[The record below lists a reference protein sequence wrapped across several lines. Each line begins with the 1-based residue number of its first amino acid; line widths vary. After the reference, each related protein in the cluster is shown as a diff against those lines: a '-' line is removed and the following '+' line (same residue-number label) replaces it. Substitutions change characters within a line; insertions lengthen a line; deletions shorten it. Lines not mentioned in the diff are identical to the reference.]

1 MRMWSDEALTKA
13 VKEGVIDAYEE
24 IFHRYYPLIF
34 KFVSR
39 FIGNPG
45 LAEDI
50 VQNIFMRLWLNREK
64 LDEGKSLRNFLY
76 VSARNEAFDVLK
88 SQKENMLSLST
99 VLGGADRQSPD
110 NIEEDLDA
118 AETLAM
124 VTGNI
129 SKLPPQRQLIFQM
142 SRYEHLSNKEIADRL
157 NLSVRTV
164 EKHISLA
171 IKDLKQSLN

>member
-1 MRMWSDEALTKA
+1 MWSDEALTKA
-13 VKEGVIDAYEE
+13 VKAGDIDAYEE

-39 FIGNPG
+39 FIGNRG
-45 LAEDI
+45 LAEDV

-64 LDEGKSLRNFLY
+64 LDEGKSVKNFLY
-76 VSARNEAFDVLK
+76 VSARNESFDVLK

-99 VLGGADRQSPD
+99 VLGGTDRQSSED
-110 NIEEDLDA
+110 IEDDFDA
-118 AETLAM
+118 AEKLAM
-124 VTGNI
+124 VTSNI

-171 IKDLKQSLN
+171 IKDLKRSLN